1 MSSVVSPATQCSTH
15 DDTQHPSSLGL
26 GNHNVQVFPVS
37 SKQVRSESFPRWL
50 VICEATQHWP
60 PIGQIINSQMGKHPS
75 SWDCLKFV
83 SIKAT
88 QLELVLKE
96 IQSDFSPLDQHQEPR
111 LHFNIL
117 WRFRVEMQD
126 EAELGWTAGENL

>member
-15 DDTQHPSSLGL
+15 DDTQQPSSLGL

-96 IQSDFSPLDQHQEPR
+96 IQSDFSPLDQHQDFTSTYCGDFVLRCKTR
-111 LHFNIL
+111 LS
-117 WRFRVEMQD
+117 
-126 EAELGWTAGENL
+126 